1 MSRSSGDSGVSAA
14 TLLFAVTLLVSSS
27 LLFVVEPMF
36 AKMVLPLLGGTPAV
50 WNTCVVFFQATM
62 LAGYAYAHLISRRL
76 PLLLQITLH
85 ATLMLATAFVLPVVV
100 PDDWIPPPDSTPIPS
115 LLGLLT
121 VVIGAPFL
129 VVSSTAPLLQRWY
142 SRTDEPSAHDPYFLY
157 AASNLGSMAA
167 LIGYPL
173 VIEPLWTLP
182 GQSLGWTAGYA
193 VCAALV
199 AGCGWMT
206 WRRRVVRDGTATQST
221 PDEPPTWSHRM
232 RWLALAAVPSSLM
245 LGVTTFVT
253 TDVAAI
259 PLLWTVPLALYL
271 FTFVNA
277 FAARPIV
284 PAGLA
289 RGAMSVLSLPLV
301 LLAVVAI
308 SSPAWF
314 FLPLHMLGFLACAL
328 VLHEDLARRRPAP
341 GRLTEFY
348 LWVSVGGLVGGV
360 FNTLVAP
367 LIFNGILEYP
377 LGFAL
382 AWALRPGRRR
392 PGEAGRTVGTA
403 DVVAP
408 VALGAAALVLLGTL
422 SGRAA
427 SLVEAVPVLGL
438 AAVSLSAGG
447 LAVAYVASA
456 RRPVRTALGLVM
468 VVSAGLWF
476 VPGGGRVLHTE
487 RTFFGVLRVVLDP
500 ERNAHRLMHGSTMH
514 GEESLDPD
522 RRGHAMSYYHRTG
535 PIGQV
540 LTAMAE
546 RVRHVAVVG
555 LGAGSLAAYVRPGDE
570 WTFFEIDPAVERIAR
585 DPGYFSFLHTCGD
598 RCRVVLGDARL
609 TLSAMPATRFDLI
622 VLDAFSSDAIPT
634 HLVTRQAFE
643 LYLERLGADGVLA
656 LHISNRHLRLEPL
669 LGATARELG
678 LVALAQ
684 LDARSGDPEAAS
696 SNWLVMARSIDALGA
711 LAADSR
717 WAPAEVGAIAVWTD
731 DYSNLLSVFEPPSFG
746 RP

>member
-1 MSRSSGDSGVSAA
+1 MFRSSDGRGVSAT

-62 LAGYAYAHLISRRL
+62 LAGYGYAHLTSRRL
-76 PLLLQITLH
+76 RLFPQVVLH
-85 ATLMLATAFVLPVVV
+85 AALMLATAFLLPVVI
-100 PDDWIPPPDSTPIPS
+100 PDDWIPPPEGTPIPS
-115 LLGLLT
+115 LLGLLG
-121 VVIGAPFL
+121 VVLGAPFL
-129 VVSSTAPLLQRWY
+129 IVSSTAPLLQRWY

-167 LIGYPL
+167 LLGYPL

-182 GQSLGWTAGYA
+182 GQSAGWTTGYV
-193 VCAALV
+193 VCTVLV
-199 AGCGWMT
+199 AGCGWLA
-206 WRRRVVRDGTATQST
+206 WRRQSVPGEAATAQAPAGRISW
-221 PDEPPTWSHRM
+221 PDRL
-232 RWLALAAVPSSLM
+232 RWLVLAAVPSSLM

-277 FAARPIV
+277 FSARPLVPIV
-284 PAGLA
+284 LA
-289 RGAMSVLSLPLV
+289 RGAMIALTLPLV

-308 SSPAWF
+308 SSPAWL

-328 VLHEDLARRRPAP
+328 VLHGELARRRPDAN
-341 GRLTEFY
+341 RLTEFY
-348 LWVSVGGLVGGV
+348 LWVSVGGLVGGA

-382 AWALRPGRRR
+382 AWALRPARARQKAER
-392 PGEAGRTVGTA
+392 PAVGAA
-403 DVVAP
+403 DVAAP
-408 VALGAAALVLLGTL
+408 LAFGAAALVLLGTF

-427 SLVEAVPVLGL
+427 SLVEAAPVLGL
-438 AAVSLSAGG
+438 AAVSLSSGVM
-447 LAVAYVASA
+447 AVAYVAST
-456 RRPVRTALGLVM
+456 RRPLRMALGLVM
-468 VVSAGLWF
+468 VVVAGLWF

-487 RTFFGVLRVVLDP
+487 RTFFGVLRVVFDP

-514 GEESLDPD
+514 GEESLDID
-522 RRGHAMSYYHRTG
+522 RRGQAMSYYHPTG

-540 LTAMAE
+540 LGTLAD
-546 RVRHVAVVG
+546 RLRHVAVVG
-555 LGAGSLAAYVRPGDE
+555 LGAGSLAAYARPGEE
-570 WTFFEIDPAVERIAR
+570 WTFFEIDPAVERLAR
-585 DPGYFSFLHTCGD
+585 DTRYFSFLDTCGD

-609 TLSAMPATRFDLI
+609 TLGAMTTARFDAI

-643 LYLERLGADGVLA
+643 LYLDRLGDDGVLA

-669 LGATARELG
+669 LGATALELG
-678 LVALAQ
+678 LVARAQ
-684 LDARSGDPEAAS
+684 FDVRAGEPDARS
-696 SNWLVMARSIDALGA
+696 SNWLVMARSPDALGA
-711 LAADSR
+711 LGADAR
-717 WAPAEVGAIAVWTD
+717 WRPAEAGTMAVWTD
-731 DYSNLLSVFEPPSFG
+731 DYSNLLSVFEAPRLGLP
-746 RP
+746 